1 MIYKGRNITISN
13 YKEIFRECTPDV
25 LDEIRLSVL
34 DNTDIVP
41 YINQCGTDS
50 YRLGQIRLALREN
63 VDRKYVLAQLTP
75 RTMNILRECNRQRL
89 SLSPL
94 NDYIIG
100 GKVIVSVEM
109 LELMVYALCSG
120 ADITKV
126 DFTHVRED
134 LCEIVCQGLVRG
146 YPMWLFLGDN
156 MTVEYINVLLRGL
169 DLGIDISPCIKQVF
183 SPAQL
188 LLIFSQKKHSSLL
201 RNITPNFPYESIS
214 VLLSAMDEGL
224 DISQLLYRDKDGFPI
239 YSSLQ
244 MQALVKALEFE
255 KTGVV
260 VTDVFNPSLSDKEMY
275 DMLGITEDE
284 NFLIR

>member
-239 YSSLQ
+239 YSFLQ

>member
-25 LDEIRLSVL
+25 LDEIRLAVL

-100 GKVIVSVEM
+100 GRVIVSVEM

-126 DFTHVRED
+126 DFTQVRED

-214 VLLSAMDEGL
+214 VLLGAMDEGL

-244 MQALVKALEFE
+244 MQALVKALELE

>member
-25 LDEIRLSVL
+25 LDEIRLAVL

-100 GKVIVSVEM
+100 GRVIVSVEM

-126 DFTHVRED
+126 DFTQVRED

-214 VLLSAMDEGL
+214 VLLGAMDEGL

-244 MQALVKALEFE
+244 MQALVKALELE

-275 DMLGITEDE
+275 DMLGIIEDE

>member
-25 LDEIRLSVL
+25 LDEIRLAVL

-100 GKVIVSVEM
+100 GRVIVSVEM

-126 DFTHVRED
+126 DFTRVRED
-134 LCEIVCQGLVRG
+134 LCETVCQGLVRG

-244 MQALVKALEFE
+244 MQALVKALELE